1 MPENFADIVI
11 SGAGPNGLVLAC
23 ELALAGIRPIVLDAL
38 PEPSPEPKAN
48 GLVGQVARVL
58 DLRGLYDAFS
68 GVAGPPNPVNRYIFG
83 AMPLDLTAVQPN
95 PVNLIMR
102 PQPQMVRLLTDHA
115 VGLGVDLR
123 WGHALT
129 EIDSGDGEVTV
140 SVSGPDENYRL
151 RTRFLVGADGGKSL
165 VRKRIG
171 VDFPG
176 VTATGHVSR
185 VGHVTMPD
193 GYRTGDGGI
202 DIPGVG
208 RFGLG
213 HHRLERGMFV
223 YAEIQPGNPMVG
235 AVEFDGGDAFG
246 DDTPL
251 TIDELR
257 ASVERVLGVPL
268 ALTAPTGPGPHA
280 LRRTVGQNT
289 RVAERY
295 REGNILLLGDAAH
308 VHSAMGGPG
317 LNLGLQDTVNL
328 GWKLAAE
335 IQGWAPPGLLDTYES
350 ERHPAAER
358 VVMYSLSQSALI
370 APGPD
375 VTELR
380 KLFGELLDL
389 PVVAAHIANLLA
401 GSDIRYDTGDSH
413 PLSGYLAPEV
423 SIETA
428 DGATRIAELLHE
440 ARPVLLVF
448 EATADPTAAATGWTD
463 RVTVVEATAA
473 TPPAAALL
481 IRPDGYIAW
490 ATDDFT
496 PQSQGSLHTALHR
509 WFGEPAL
516 VPTR

>member
-11 SGAGPNGLVLAC
+11 SGAGPNGLMLAC
-23 ELALAGIRPIVLDAL
+23 ELALAGLRPIVLDAL

-58 DLRGLYDAFS
+58 DLRGLYDTFS
-68 GVAGPPNPVNRYIFG
+68 GVPGPPTPVNRYIFG

-115 VGLGVDLR
+115 IGLGVDLR

-140 SVSGPDENYRL
+140 SVSGPDEDYRL

-171 VDFPG
+171 IDFPG

-185 VGHVTMPD
+185 VGHVTVPD

-280 LRRTVGQNT
+280 LRRTVGQHT

-335 IQGWAPPGLLDTYES
+335 IHGWAPRACWTPTNPS
-350 ERHPAAER
+350 
-358 VVMYSLSQSALI
+358 
-370 APGPD
+370 
-375 VTELR
+375 
-380 KLFGELLDL
+380 
-389 PVVAAHIANLLA
+389 
-401 GSDIRYDTGDSH
+401 
-413 PLSGYLAPEV
+413 
-423 SIETA
+423 
-428 DGATRIAELLHE
+428 ATRPPNASSCTHCRSRPSSPP
-440 ARPVLLVF
+440 ARMSPNCANCSANCWTSRSSRPTSQTCWRAPTF
-448 EATADPTAAATGWTD
+448 ATTPEIPTRSPATWPP
-463 RVTVVEATAA
+463 RCRSK
-473 TPPAAALL
+473 PPAAQPVS
-481 IRPDGYIAW
+481 RNC
-490 ATDDFT
+490 
-496 PQSQGSLHTALHR
+496 
-509 WFGEPAL
+509 
-516 VPTR
+516 